1 MQKRNDRE
9 DKAAAAA
16 PDSNFSPTL
25 ARSTS
30 LAPYVLLVTVGCI
43 ILVALSV
50 AAVLGAS
57 TDMQSRCAGV
67 IKRNVAAMIY
77 LKSIF
82 NPNATYVGQFV
93 NGHLL

>member
-25 ARSTS
+25 ARSPS
-30 LAPYVLLVTVGCI
+30 LVPYLLLVTLGCI
-43 ILVALSV
+43 VLIALSM
-50 AAVLGAS
+50 AAVLSAS
-57 TDMQSRCAGV
+57 SDMQSRCGGV
-67 IKRNVAAMIY
+67 IRRNIAAMIY

-82 NPNATYVGQFV
+82 NPNATYVGQFA
-93 NGHLL
+93 NG